1 MNEDSD
7 QSRYDIPDIVYGTWR
22 ILDEAEKP
30 NDVEL
35 AERFHVCLEHDI
47 DTIDTAEIY
56 GLYQVEAA
64 IGGALKANP
73 ELKEQLRI
81 ITKAG
86 IDVPSTEKSRASLPH
101 YNATSENLVACV
113 EKSLSLMNIDV
124 IDLFLVHRP
133 DWLTPPEET
142 AAGLDR
148 LLEQGKVKA
157 VGVSNYTIHQFE
169 TLDQLMDGRLATNQ
183 VEFSP
188 LEMAPL
194 YDGVFDQCVR
204 SRVRP
209 MAWSPLAGGRLFSE
223 KNEAGMR
230 VCVKLTELSPKYGDA
245 PLDAL
250 VYAWILSVPANPS
263 VILGT
268 NKVDRIRGGSR
279 ANGLS
284 LEREDWYAV
293 WEAAQGKSVP

>member
-1 MNEDSD
+1 MSVKND
-7 QSRYDIPDIVYGTWR
+7 QFRYEIPDIVYGTWR
-22 ILDEAEKP
+22 ILDEEEKP
-30 NDVEL
+30 SDSAL
-35 AERFHVCLEHDI
+35 AERFRVCLEHGI

-56 GLYQVEAA
+56 GLYSVEAA
-64 IGGALKANP
+64 IGGALKADP
-73 ELKEQLRI
+73 ELKKQLRI
-81 ITKAG
+81 VTKGG
-86 IDVPSTEKSRASLPH
+86 IDVPSEEKSAARLPH
-101 YNATSENLVACV
+101 YNATSENIITCV
-113 EKSLSLMNIDV
+113 EKSLSLMDLDT

-188 LEMAPL
+188 MEMAPL
-194 YDGVFDQCVR
+194 YDGVFDQCLQKCI
-204 SRVRP
+204 RP
-209 MAWSPLAGGRLFSE
+209 MAWSPLAGGRLFNE
-223 KNEAGMR
+223 KSEAGMR
-230 VCVKLTELSPKYGDA
+230 VCVKLSELSPKYGDA

-268 NKVDRIRGGSR
+268 NKPERIRDGSKASGIKLDR
-279 ANGLS
+279 Q
-284 LEREDWYAV
+284 DWYAV

>member
-1 MNEDSD
+1 MSEKSN
-7 QSRYDIPDIVYGTWR
+7 QLRCQIPDIVYGTWR
-22 ILDEAEKP
+22 ILDEEEKP
-30 NDVEL
+30 SDSTL
-35 AERFHVCLEHDI
+35 AERFRICLECGI

-56 GLYQVEAA
+56 GLYSVEAA
-64 IGGALKANP
+64 IGGALKADS

-81 ITKAG
+81 VTKGG
-86 IDVPSTEKSRASLPH
+86 IDVPSEEKSAARLPH
-101 YNATSENLVACV
+101 YNATSGNLVACV
-113 EKSLSLMNIDV
+113 EKSLRLMDVDV

-133 DWLTPPEET
+133 DWLTPPEDT

-157 VGVSNYTIHQFE
+157 VGVSNYTIDQFE
-169 TLDQLMDGRLATNQ
+169 TLDQLMDGRLVTNQ

-188 LEMAPL
+188 MAMAPL
-194 YDGVFDQCVR
+194 YEGVFDQCLQK
-204 SRVRP
+204 RVRP
-209 MAWSPLAGGRLFSE
+209 MAWSPLAGGRLFDE

-230 VCVKLTELSPKYGDA
+230 VCIKLTELSPKYGDA

-250 VYAWILSVPANPS
+250 VYAWILSVPANPA

-268 NKVDRIRGGSR
+268 NKPDRIRDGSKASR
-279 ANGLS
+279 IKLD
-284 LEREDWYAV
+284 RQDWYAV

>member
-1 MNEDSD
+1 MNKDSD

-22 ILDEAEKP
+22 ILDGNEKP
-30 NDVEL
+30 SAAAL
-35 AERFHVCLEHDI
+35 AERFHVCLEHGI

-56 GLYQVEAA
+56 GLYSVEAA
-64 IGGALKANP
+64 IGEALKADP
-73 ELKEQLRI
+73 ELKDQLQI
-81 ITKAG
+81 ITKGG
-86 IDVPSTEKSRASLPH
+86 IDVPSTEKSGASLPH

-124 IDLFLVHRP
+124 VDLFLVHRP

-157 VGVSNYTIHQFE
+157 VGVSNYTYHQFE

-194 YDGVFDQCVR
+194 YDGVFDQCLR
-204 SRVRP
+204 GRLRP
-209 MAWSPLAGGRLFSE
+209 MAWSPLAGGGLFNE
-223 KNEAGMR
+223 KNEAGMC
-230 VCVKLTELSPKYGDA
+230 VCLKLTELSSKYGDA

-268 NKVDRIRGGSR
+268 NKISRIRDGSKASGIKLYR
-279 ANGLS
+279 QD
-284 LEREDWYAV
+284 RYAD

>member
-1 MNEDSD
+1 MSENSS
-7 QSRYDIPDIVYGTWR
+7 QLRYQIPDIVYGTWR

-30 NDVEL
+30 TDAEL

-64 IGGALKANP
+64 IGGALKADP

-86 IDVPSTEKSRASLPH
+86 IDVPSTEKSSASLPH

-113 EKSLSLMNIDV
+113 EKSLRLMDVDV

-148 LLEQGKVKA
+148 LLEQGKAKA

-188 LEMAPL
+188 MEMGPL
-194 YDGVFDQCVR
+194 YDGVFDQCLR
-204 SRVRP
+204 KRVRP
-209 MAWSPLAGGRLFSE
+209 MAWSPLAGGRLFDE

-250 VYAWILSVPANPS
+250 VYAWILSVPANPT

-268 NKVDRIRGGSR
+268 NKVGRIRDGSKALGIKLDR
-279 ANGLS
+279 Q
-284 LEREDWYAV
+284 DWYAV

>member
-1 MNEDSD
+1 MNKDSD

-22 ILDEAEKP
+22 ILDGNEKP
-30 NDVEL
+30 SAAAL
-35 AERFHVCLEHDI
+35 AERFHVCLEHGI

-56 GLYQVEAA
+56 GLYSVEAA
-64 IGGALKANP
+64 IGEALKADP
-73 ELKEQLRI
+73 ELKDQLQI
-81 ITKAG
+81 ITKGG
-86 IDVPSTEKSRASLPH
+86 IDVPSTEKSGASLPH

-124 IDLFLVHRP
+124 VDLFLVHRP

-157 VGVSNYTIHQFE
+157 VGVSNYTYHQFE

-194 YDGVFDQCVR
+194 YDGVFDQCLR
-204 SRVRP
+204 GRLRP
-209 MAWSPLAGGRLFSE
+209 MAWSPLAGGGLFNE
-223 KNEAGMR
+223 KNVAGMR
-230 VCVKLTELSPKYGDA
+230 VCLKLTELSSKYGDA

-268 NKVDRIRGGSR
+268 NKISRIRDGSKASGIKLYR
-279 ANGLS
+279 Q
-284 LEREDWYAV
+284 DWYAV

>member
-1 MNEDSD
+1 MSENSS
-7 QSRYDIPDIVYGTWR
+7 QLRYQIPDIVYGTWR

-30 NDVEL
+30 TDAEL

-64 IGGALKANP
+64 IGGALKADP

-86 IDVPSTEKSRASLPH
+86 IDVPSTEKSSASLPH

-113 EKSLSLMNIDV
+113 EKSLRLMDVDV

-183 VEFSP
+183 VEFS
-188 LEMAPL
+188 LMEMGPL
-194 YDGVFDQCVR
+194 YDGVFDQCLR
-204 SRVRP
+204 KRARP
-209 MAWSPLAGGRLFSE
+209 MAWSPLAGGRLFDE

-250 VYAWILSVPANPS
+250 AYAWILSVPANPT

-268 NKVDRIRGGSR
+268 NKVGRIRDGSKALGIKLDR
-279 ANGLS
+279 Q
-284 LEREDWYAV
+284 DWYAV